1 MSDKE
6 RQAQERWNE
15 LNRKKIELEDE
26 IVMKNKRIDGLEKDL
41 QEARKR
47 LEDEIARQKM
57 SADKVVE
64 ELKKKIGEI
73 EEEKKVLKGQIEKLE
88 GDKSGI
94 QRLLSD
100 AKS

>member
-26 IVMKNKRIDGLEKDL
+26 IVMKKKRIDGLEKDL

-73 EEEKKVLKGQIEKLE
+73 EEEKRGLKGQIEKL
-88 GDKSGI
+88 
-94 QRLLSD
+94 
-100 AKS
+100 